1 MDPIASLKRNT
12 EELLHLFDGRVQK
25 IRNRE
30 AFSLLVRRLDESKA
44 KRTLAK
50 LLGEGEFV
58 AVGIDGSMD
67 QVESLEMLLFYVNA
81 IGYRCAFTVSNG
93 EVNFDM
99 RHVVRDSKLGSTS
112 AVPLWLEDCSTV
124 AGQEGPRESEV
135 EHMAALMNISFSLML
150 MAELTSAMK
159 AFENRGL
166 KLLFLDRPLSGSYHT
181 LARDVRNLLLKGS
194 TPLSKIYPGD
204 IRRDLSMALSV
215 PFEGAPKATHGPYRV
230 HAAMEMLAEGATFQQ
245 VVEWMGLDPQGADRL
260 LRALLKR
267 GQMYDILE
275 GDEGHMKVRE
285 ELGGYRERLRQ
296 LALQVSD
303 RLFLGTEHPLRV
315 DGEWLTTT
323 ELNVVNYVLLGSL
336 VERARERGVLLVGLT
351 KDTNSSDISRSL
363 MELCGVPQEIN
374 PGMRHDRVMLSV
386 VSVTNSTIC
395 RPPWRS
401 VGYDSCF
408 STLTKNDE
416 DVGGTTPKLRAA
428 RKVATREKLF
438 VRFFFQSRA
447 SSRTQYRSPVFLLDR
462 PYDPRYDDGFEEEVE
477 YVEKGRVERMK
488 PYLELSGVNEL
499 DNAVLYL
506 LSKSDNPEVFEAY
519 GHNMLLYLADKAVKA
534 DVKMMRGTLQGL
546 VNLELTPLA
555 RREKLFSIVRRWRDS
570 RSEMESA
577 RSSAS
582 TPYDF
587 KPE

>member
-1 MDPIASLKRNT
+1 
-12 EELLHLFDGRVQK
+12 
-25 IRNRE
+25 
-30 AFSLLVRRLDESKA
+30 
-44 KRTLAK
+44 
-50 LLGEGEFV
+50 
-58 AVGIDGSMD
+58 
-67 QVESLEMLLFYVNA
+67 
-81 IGYRCAFTVSNG
+81 
-93 EVNFDM
+93 
-99 RHVVRDSKLGSTS
+99 
-112 AVPLWLEDCSTV
+112 
-124 AGQEGPRESEV
+124 
-135 EHMAALMNISFSLML
+135 
-150 MAELTSAMK
+150 
-159 AFENRGL
+159 
-166 KLLFLDRPLSGSYHT
+166 
-181 LARDVRNLLLKGS
+181 
-194 TPLSKIYPGD
+194 
-204 IRRDLSMALSV
+204 
-215 PFEGAPKATHGPYRV
+215 
-230 HAAMEMLAEGATFQQ
+230 
-245 VVEWMGLDPQGADRL
+245 MGLDPQGADRL

-488 PYLELSGVNEL
+488 PYLELNGVNEL